1 MGWSGGNACIYERTF
16 ALTCRGVVE
25 PLLDA
30 VADRLRLEGSEVLDV
45 GSGTGRLAAAATRR
59 GAVVTAVDPDP
70 AMIRVAQRLRPDAA
84 SRWLVAGAPT
94 FPSPT
99 RASTWSPSPSSS
111 TTSRRPWPRFVTAR
125 GCCDQVAFGDR
136 GLGRLGSRRSVGRRP
151 RGTRGGPPAHPA
163 AAAGRGLRPHRRRA
177 RRVVRTRR
185 PDGARTVAARVDGAD
200 LRGRTLAGPARGA
213 GEDRAAGRRPD
224 ACRAGGD
231 AGGAAVACQAC
242 RVVGVPHRSPV
253 RPGRARP
260 RQRLIASRGR
270 RIHDT
275 PSRVAPS

>member
-1 MGWSGGNACIYERTF
+1 MGWSGGNACIYERAF

-84 SRWLVAGAPT
+84 SRLLVAVAPI

-125 GCCDQVAFGDR
+125 GCCARWRLAIAVWGDS
-136 GLGRLGSRRSVGRRP
+136 GLVEAWDAVLGVPGVVRLP
-151 RGTRGGPPAHPA
+151 TPQLPPDEDFDRTAE
-163 AAAGRGLRPHRRRA
+163 G

-224 ACRAGGD
+224 ACRAGGA
-231 AGGAAVACQAC
+231 AGCAAVACQAC
-242 RVVGVPHRSPV
+242 RVVGVTHRSPV